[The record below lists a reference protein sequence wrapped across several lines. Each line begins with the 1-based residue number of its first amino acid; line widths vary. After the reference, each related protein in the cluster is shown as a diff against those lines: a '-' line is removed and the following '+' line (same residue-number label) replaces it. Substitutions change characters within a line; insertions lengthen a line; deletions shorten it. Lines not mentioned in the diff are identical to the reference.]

1 MNLRFSILFLCGLLF
16 VSCEFFQKKEL
27 SNDIAVDTII
37 DFNSV
42 DIFPL
47 FPKCDS
53 IVSQNDQ
60 KICSQIKLSQHI
72 NASLSSTQIITSKK
86 INDTIFIKL
95 IIDKTGKIILN
106 DIQSSEFIQQQ
117 IPKLDSLITNGI
129 DSLPQLKPAIKRG
142 MPVTTQFTLPIVI
155 KNY

>member
-16 VSCEFFQKKEL
+16 VSCKFFHKKEL
-27 SNDIAVDTII
+27 PNDFAVDTII

-42 DIFPL
+42 DVFPL

-53 IVSQNDQ
+53 ISSQADQ

-72 NASLSSTQIITSKK
+72 NASLSSTQIMTSKK
-86 INDTIFIKL
+86 INDTIFVKL
-95 IIDKTGKIILN
+95 IIDKTGKVILN
-106 DIQSSEFIQQQ
+106 DIKSSEFIQQQ
-117 IPKLDSLITNGI
+117 IPKLDSLIADGI
-129 DSLPQLKPAIKRG
+129 SSLPKLKPAIKRD
-142 MPVTTQFTLPIVI
+142 MPVTTQFSLPIVI